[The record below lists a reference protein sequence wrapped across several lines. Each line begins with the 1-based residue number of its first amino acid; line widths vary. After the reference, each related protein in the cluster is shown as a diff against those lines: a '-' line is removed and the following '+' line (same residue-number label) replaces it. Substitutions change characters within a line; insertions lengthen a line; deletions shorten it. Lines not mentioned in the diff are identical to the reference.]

1 MTPIQTAITGKENLV
16 DIQDTRI
23 RALTEFY
30 KAFNG
35 RDFAL
40 MQKNWLNSEEIAMDN
55 PLGGIKRGWEEI
67 KEIYTRIFSGKA
79 HVYVEYYDYSIIDID
94 GGFCAVG
101 RERGSV
107 TIGDKTLELAIR
119 TSRVY
124 KLIDGEYK
132 QVHHHGSIENPT
144 LLEAYQTLVK

>member
-16 DIQDTRI
+16 DIKDDKRK
-23 RALTEFY
+23 ALTEFY

-35 RDFAL
+35 RDFTL

-79 HVYVEYYDYSIIDID
+79 LVYVEYYDYSIIDID

-124 KLIDGEYK
+124 KFINGEYK
-132 QVHHHGSIENPT
+132 QIHHHGSIENPT
-144 LLEAYQTLVK
+144 LLDTYQTLVK